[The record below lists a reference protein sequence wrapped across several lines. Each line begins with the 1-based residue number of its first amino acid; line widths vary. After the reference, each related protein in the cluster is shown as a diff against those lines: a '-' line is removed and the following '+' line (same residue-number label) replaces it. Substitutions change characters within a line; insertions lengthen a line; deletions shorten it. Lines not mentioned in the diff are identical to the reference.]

1 MQVKNCLLCSYC
13 RMADTARGNDSG
25 EYSGRIICDVFGLCS
40 SDKAVS
46 CREYSESDFLRH
58 LQTDLSDLEV

>member
-13 RMADTARGNDSG
+13 RMADTARGSDPG
-25 EYSGRIICDVFGLCS
+25 VYPGHIICDMFGLCP
-40 SDKAVS
+40 SDKAGS
-46 CREYSESDFLRH
+46 CRKYTESDFLRC